1 MSSPR
6 VASSSRPS
14 ISPQQARDL
23 RAQAWIFAFESFEH
37 CKKEAATSPVSRPDD
52 GTETKEDSAN
62 VSSLPD

>member
-23 RAQAWIFAFESFEH
+23 RAQAWIFAFECFEH
-37 CKKEAATSPVSRPDD
+37 CKKEAPTLPVSRPDD
-52 GTETKEDSAN
+52 GTESKEDSAN
-62 VSSLPD
+62 VSSLSD